1 MTGTRRVWTRLALAA
16 YVAALALVS
25 LLPSGSQAP
34 GGWDASISPG
44 LQNLLHVPAY
54 TALVLLAAWAVPAA
68 RRGPVL
74 ALLAV
79 ACCAYGVALEFAQ
92 GYIPGRTGTATD
104 ALLNA
109 AGAVLGLLAF
119 WAVGRRSR
127 ARAKRTRPCAAEG
140 SPV

>member
-1 MTGTRRVWTRLALAA
+1 MTGTRRMWTRVVLAA
-16 YVAALALVS
+16 YAAALAVVS

-44 LQNLLHVPAY
+44 LQNLLHVPVYAG
-54 TALVLLAAWAVPAA
+54 LVFLAAWAVPAA
-68 RRGPVL
+68 RRWGGL
-74 ALLAV
+74 ALLAAV
-79 ACCAYGVALEFAQ
+79 CCACGVALEFAQ

-119 WAVGRRSR
+119 WAVACLRR

-140 SPV
+140 SPA